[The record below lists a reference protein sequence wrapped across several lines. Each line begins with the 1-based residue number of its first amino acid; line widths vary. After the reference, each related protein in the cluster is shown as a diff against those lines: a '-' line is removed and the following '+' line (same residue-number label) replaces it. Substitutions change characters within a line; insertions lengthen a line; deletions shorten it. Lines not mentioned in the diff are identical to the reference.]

1 MASYIHTYRN
11 HSNNTIKD
19 VKSMCLKSY
28 RSEEHFEETSVQK
41 YIKTECKMDHQ
52 KNPQESKDSSSTMII
67 QKPLSTVEEM
77 HIDIYT
83 HKIMT
88 YLNKISNLLS
98 SLRTQIMQAINSFF
112 KFFHWCEE
120 TELLFHIRVALQ
132 QTEID

>member
-28 RSEEHFEETSVQK
+28 RSEEDFEETSVQK

-98 SLRTQIMQAINSFF
+98 SLRTQNNAGNQFFFQILPLARGSRAIISYKSSSTTNG
-112 KFFHWCEE
+112 
-120 TELLFHIRVALQ
+120 
-132 QTEID
+132 D

>member
-1 MASYIHTYRN
+1 
-11 HSNNTIKD
+11 
-19 VKSMCLKSY
+19 
-28 RSEEHFEETSVQK
+28 
-41 YIKTECKMDHQ
+41 MDHQ

-112 KFFHWCEE
+112 KFFHWREE
-120 TELLFHIRVALQ
+120 AELLFHIRVALQ